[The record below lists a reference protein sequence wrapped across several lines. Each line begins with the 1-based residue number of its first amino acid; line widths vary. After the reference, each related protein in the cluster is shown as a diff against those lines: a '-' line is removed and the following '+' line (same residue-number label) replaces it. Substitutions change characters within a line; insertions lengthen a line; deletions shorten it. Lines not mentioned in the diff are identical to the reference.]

1 MPARDKQ
8 LDASHLPH
16 AALIAN
22 DENGRLHFVP
32 HFIPSNIYGPEF
44 KFRPVASD
52 GFDRKAESSG
62 SWSETPDWD
71 FPRNIHKKHSAQR
84 PSVRYSFIRVL
95 LLSAKFKWIVVLF

>member
-52 GFDRKAESSG
+52 GFDRKEESSG

-71 FPRNIHKKHSAQR
+71 FPRNIHKNTQPSGHLCVIHSFEF
-84 PSVRYSFIRVL
+84 SS
-95 LLSAKFKWIVVLF
+95 